1 MSSPE
6 NSMKLSEFQIAV
18 DDEFGSAYGGVVVND
33 LVLER
38 VGGRTAREALGA
50 GVAPRDVW
58 LALCEATDVPP
69 ERRHGVGRREP
80 EARRPGG
87 AR

>member
-1 MSSPE
+1 
-6 NSMKLSEFQIAV
+6 MKLSEFQIAV
-18 DDEFGSAYGGVVVND
+18 DDEFGPGYGGVVVND
-33 LVLER
+33 LVLED
-38 VGGRTAREALGA
+38 VGGRTAREALAA

-80 EARRPGG
+80 GARRSHGG
-87 AR
+87 H